1 MYLNQS
7 EDQCNTNKGLEM
19 FRQTIVRYEEGVKD
33 DANDEDDEEFESL
46 QSIKRQKLNPE
57 GSAQ

>member
-1 MYLNQS
+1 
-7 EDQCNTNKGLEM
+7 M

-46 QSIKRQKLNPE
+46 QSIKRQKVNPE
-57 GSAQ
+57 GSA

>member
-46 QSIKRQKLNPE
+46 QSIKRQKVNPE